1 MLIKHLYSMG
11 KVLPIVLKVVRII
24 GVVAKILS
32 GKKVNSGCK
41 KSDNDQTPAN

>member
-1 MLIKHLYSMG
+1 MK
-11 KVLPIVLKVVRII
+11 KVLPLIIKAVRII

-41 KSDNDQTPAN
+41 TQANEQTPTN

>member
-1 MLIKHLYSMG
+1 MK
-11 KVLPIVLKVVRII
+11 KALPIIMKVVRII

-41 KSDNDQTPAN
+41 TPDNDQTPIN